1 MSTIEKAAARLVKKQ
16 KPLPQVVQ
24 QPPAFEEEPAPVVAS
39 SADAT
44 LQAPEEKTVAVPHA
58 TAPPAPEP
66 PPAVATPA
74 PQASLTEVVVEHEC
88 QIDFEHLGAHG
99 FLVPGHENAVT
110 NREFRRIKRPLLLNT
125 REAVAAKYPK
135 PNNVIFITSA
145 VSGEGKTFVSMNLA
159 LSLAGELDRSVLLV
173 DGDAAKGDLST
184 WMGIHGEKGLVDLLQ
199 ESNGYGESTVI
210 GTNVDRL
217 SVMPSGRFTDN
228 LDELYA
234 SELFSAT
241 GVTAFEGVGLA
252 LQAGLPLAALIVLGV
267 ASQGLAAELA
277 RGTLRNLLVRPVA
290 RWQLALGKGLAAV
303 LLGLAG
309 YAVLAAS
316 AVAAAASFFDFT
328 DVVEVLPNGATFPM
342 VAAEELWPELRRA
355 LLAPILPLCA
365 FAALGHLASSLPR
378 TGAAALGLGL
388 AMAVALDLSRG
399 ILRELDVVGWVP
411 SAYLPSPLGDLSLIQ
426 YYVDVSQGVSNA
438 IYDLSPG
445 QLVPLAWTVVCLIV
459 AVLVL
464 GRRSIP

>member
-234 SELFSAT
+234 SELMDTLVYGMARRD
-241 GVTAFEGVGLA
+241 
-252 LQAGLPLAALIVLGV
+252 PNRLIVIDGPPL
-267 ASQGLAAELA
+267 LATTE
-277 RGTLRNLLVRPVA
+277 
-290 RWQLALGKGLAAV
+290 AAV
-303 LLGLAG
+303 LARLAG
-309 YAVLAAS
+309 QVLLVVEASKTSQHVVQQALGQLEGCQLAS
-316 AVAAAASFFDFT
+316 ALLNKASESSEAGYGYGYGYGGPD
-328 DVVEVLPNGATFPM
+328 
-342 VAAEELWPELRRA
+342 
-355 LLAPILPLCA
+355 AP
-365 FAALGHLASSLPR
+365 R
-378 TGAAALGLGL
+378 Q
-388 AMAVALDLSRG
+388 
-399 ILRELDVVGWVP
+399 E
-411 SAYLPSPLGDLSLIQ
+411 SA
-426 YYVDVSQGVSNA
+426 
-438 IYDLSPG
+438 
-445 QLVPLAWTVVCLIV
+445 
-459 AVLVL
+459 
-464 GRRSIP
+464 